1 MLRNGL
7 IHVSK
12 STVRSSSYKG
22 SWNVPVLNGS
32 YSWCPTDGDSRPYFE
47 IDLGKSCILTL
58 PFLVDIWKILI
69 ILTRNES
76 VSRKRELRDA
86 GRLKILWEIFSWV
99 SKKLRNCTDYTSL
112 SSGISLDK
120 LQHLFTWT
128 GTKLWP
134 ITTWSRVFSR
144 ASWRVIART
153 YDFIGTLRLSP
164 LFWLAVVISLALVL
178 QLSIANL
185 S

>member
-12 STVRSSSYKG
+12 STVRGSSYKG

-86 GRLKILWEIFSWV
+86 GRLKILWV

-112 SSGISLDK
+112 SSGISLEK

-164 LFWLAVVISLALVL
+164 LCWLAVVISLALVL

>member
-12 STVRSSSYKG
+12 STVRGSSYKG

-69 ILTRNES
+69 ILTLNES

-134 ITTWSRVFSR
+134 ITTWSCVFSR
-144 ASWRVIART
+144 ASGRVIAQT

-178 QLSIANL
+178 QLSFANL

>member
-12 STVRSSSYKG
+12 STVRGSSYKG

-112 SSGISLDK
+112 SSGISLEK

-178 QLSIANL
+178 QLSFANL

>member
-12 STVRSSSYKG
+12 STVRGSSYKG

-178 QLSIANL
+178 QISIANL

>member
-12 STVRSSSYKG
+12 STVRGSSYKG

-58 PFLVDIWKILI
+58 PFLVDIWNILI

-86 GRLKILWEIFSWV
+86 GRLKILWEILSWV

-144 ASWRVIART
+144 ASGRVIART

-178 QLSIANL
+178 QLSITNL

>member
-12 STVRSSSYKG
+12 STVRGSSYKG

-86 GRLKILWEIFSWV
+86 GRLKILWV

-178 QLSIANL
+178 QLSFANL

>member
-12 STVRSSSYKG
+12 STVRGSSYKG

-69 ILTRNES
+69 MLTRNES

-86 GRLKILWEIFSWV
+86 GRLKILWEIKLSVEEIAELHGLYFS
-99 SKKLRNCTDYTSL
+99 K
-112 SSGISLDK
+112 
-120 LQHLFTWT
+120 
-128 GTKLWP
+128 
-134 ITTWSRVFSR
+134 
-144 ASWRVIART
+144 
-153 YDFIGTLRLSP
+153 
-164 LFWLAVVISLALVL
+164 FWD
-178 QLSIANL
+178 
-185 S
+185 

>member
-12 STVRSSSYKG
+12 STVRGSSYKG

-58 PFLVDIWKILI
+58 LFLVDIWKILI

-76 VSRKRELRDA
+76 ESRKRELRDA

-112 SSGISLDK
+112 SSGISLEK

-178 QLSIANL
+178 QLSFANL

>member
-12 STVRSSSYKG
+12 STVRGSSYKG

-86 GRLKILWEIFSWV
+86 GRLKILWV

-112 SSGISLDK
+112 SSGISLEK

>member
-12 STVRSSSYKG
+12 STVRGSSYKG

-58 PFLVDIWKILI
+58 LFLVDIWKILI

-86 GRLKILWEIFSWV
+86 GRLKILWV